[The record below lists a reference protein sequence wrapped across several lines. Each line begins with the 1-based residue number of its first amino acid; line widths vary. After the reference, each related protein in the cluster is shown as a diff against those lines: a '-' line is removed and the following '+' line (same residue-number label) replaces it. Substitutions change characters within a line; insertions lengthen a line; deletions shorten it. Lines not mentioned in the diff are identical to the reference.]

1 MSGRISWRQSGLVV
15 AIVSILAS
23 HAQQAPVTDEDI
35 REARGLIAIPSQPE
49 TSYALWWILLAFA
62 IVAVLTWWI
71 LRSVR
76 ARRLAL
82 SPLAVAMQRLREI
95 ERQQAEWSD
104 ERYAMEVVD
113 VLRTFVVAAYQIA
126 APQRTSQEFLQEC
139 MRQESWPNVS
149 LEKLR
154 VLLRSCDI
162 AKFASGSLS
171 PLERQ
176 DMASQ
181 VRELVLV
188 PVSVAEENQSSLET

>member
-1 MSGRISWRQSGLVV
+1 M
-15 AIVSILAS
+15 VSILAS
-23 HAQQAPVTDEDI
+23 YAQQAPVADEDI

-76 ARRLAL
+76 ARRVAT
-82 SPLAVAMQRLREI
+82 SPLAIAMQRLREI

-104 ERYAMEVVD
+104 ERYAMEVAD
-113 VLRTFVVAAYQIA
+113 VLRTYVVAVYQIA

-139 MRQESWPNVS
+139 MRQERWPNVS

-154 VLLRSCDI
+154 ALLRSCDI
-162 AKFASGSLS
+162 AKFAAGPLS

-188 PVSVAEENQSSLET
+188 PVSVAEENQSSLEA